1 MVDRLSTLQT
11 FQLGLASIL
20 EREAEL
26 QRTQQELATGQKLLS
41 PADDPS
47 AAVQVLDIEE
57 DLALVEQYGRNATLA
72 RSQLSLEESALSQLN
87 IVLQRV
93 RELAIQSNSAAQTPE
108 TRNTIAVE
116 LNERLNEMLAIA
128 NSKDGNDEFLFSG
141 FQSRTQPF
149 TRQGNTVSYQG
160 DDGQRFLEIAQGSQV
175 AVRDSGSRVFLQ
187 PRAGNGSFDFSAD
200 AANTGTAV
208 VTGSS
213 ADSSFQRD
221 DYRIQFIQALP
232 TDPLTYEVYDG
243 TATLVASGTYISGNG
258 ISFNGATVIVEGEP
272 QHDDVIE
279 VDSDPRQSMFVT
291 VAELIDVLEAS
302 DDSATS
308 DAAVANA
315 VSSALSNL
323 NRAVDN
329 LLEVQT
335 DVGVRLGR
343 IDTQEQINAD
353 FDLSMRQALSDVQDL
368 DFAEAI
374 SRLNLQLV
382 ALQAAQ
388 QTFVTTQRLSLF
400 DYI

>member
-20 EREAEL
+20 ERESEL
-26 QRTQQELATGQKLLS
+26 QRTQPELGTGRKLLS

-47 AAVQVLDIEE
+47 AAVKVLDIEE

-93 RELAIQSNSAAQTPE
+93 RELAIQANSAAQTPE

-116 LNERLNEMLAIA
+116 LDERLNEMISIA

-149 TRQGNTVSYQG
+149 TRQGNTISYDG
-160 DDGQRFLEIAQGSQV
+160 DDGQRFLDIAQGSQV

-187 PRAGNGSFDFSAD
+187 PRAGNGSFDFRADSA
-200 AANTGTAV
+200 NSGTAV
-208 VTGSS
+208 VAGTS

-221 DYRIQFIQALP
+221 DYRIQFIQATP
-232 TDPLTYEVYDG
+232 ADAVTYAVYDSS
-243 TATLVASGTYISGNG
+243 ASLVATGTYNAGDG
-258 ISFNGATVIVEGEP
+258 IRFNGATVIVEGEP
-272 QHDDVIE
+272 RHDDVIHI
-279 VDSDPRQSMFVT
+279 DSAPRQSMFVT
-291 VAELIDVLEAS
+291 VAELIEVLEAS
-302 DDSATS
+302 TDTAAS
-308 DAAVANA
+308 DAAIANA
-315 VSSALSNL
+315 VSSALSNM
-323 NRAVDN
+323 NQAVDN

-335 DVGVRLGR
+335 DVGVRLRR
-343 IDTQEQINAD
+343 IDNQEQINAD
-353 FDLSMRQALSDVQDL
+353 FELSMRKALSDVQDL